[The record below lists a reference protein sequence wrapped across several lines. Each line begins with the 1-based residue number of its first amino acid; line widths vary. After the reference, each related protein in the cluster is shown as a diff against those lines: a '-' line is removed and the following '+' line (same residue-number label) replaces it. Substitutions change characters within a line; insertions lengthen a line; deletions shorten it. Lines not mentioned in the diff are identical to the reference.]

1 MRVTGALY
9 PKLLAVNRWVAGSNR
24 PGEPNFPRLCGLP
37 HSLKNAPGYSG
48 DTGIRAGG
56 PGLEFALGARADQRR
71 FLVVLE
77 AQQRTLLLNPD
88 RNFIANG
95 GGRTL

>member
-1 MRVTGALY
+1 MPANATANGPEPQGMQGIRAVKCCGL
-9 PKLLAVNRWVAGSNR
+9 VNRWVAGSN
-24 PGEPNFPRLCGLP
+24 PTGEPNFPRLCGLP

-56 PGLEFALGARADQRR
+56 PGLEFALGARADQRQ

-77 AQQRTLLLNPD
+77 AQQRTLLL
-88 RNFIANG
+88 
-95 GGRTL
+95 